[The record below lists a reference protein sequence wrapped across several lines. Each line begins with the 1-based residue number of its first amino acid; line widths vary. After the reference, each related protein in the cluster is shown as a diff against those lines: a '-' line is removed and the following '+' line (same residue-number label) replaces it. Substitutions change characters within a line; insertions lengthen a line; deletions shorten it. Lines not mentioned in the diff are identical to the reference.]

1 MSRVKI
7 KLADNIARVI
17 FIETD
22 ATIGAQIGTDL
33 RMPDGT
39 LATAASLAAY
49 IGFDS
54 DSTGVRDH
62 RLLRGLTLGDD
73 HPQYVRKDTLT
84 ARGDLYVRNATT
96 VTRKGLGT
104 VGQLLRSDGTDPQ
117 WATLSP
123 VITLSTD
130 LSGSVTL
137 TNLGNGTLAATIAAN
152 SVSYAKMQDVSAA
165 SRLIGRGSA
174 AGAGD
179 PQEITLGAN
188 LTMTGT
194 VLSAS
199 SSGGGYPAVLGYAGI

>member
-17 FIETD
+17 FIEKD

-39 LATAASLAAY
+39 LATAASLATY

-54 DSTGVRDH
+54 TVTGVRDH
-62 RLLRGLTLGDD
+62 RLLRGLALGND

-84 ARGDLYVRNATT
+84 TRGDLYVRDATT
-96 VTRKGLGT
+96 VVRKGLGT
-104 VGQLLRSDGTDPQ
+104 VGQLFRSDGTDPQ

-123 VITLSTD
+123 AITLATD

-137 TNLGNGTLAATIAAN
+137 TNLASGTLNATIVNNA
-152 SVSYAKMQDVSAA
+152 VTYAKMQDVSAA
-165 SRLIGRGSA
+165 SRLIGRGST

-194 VLSAS
+194 VLSAA
-199 SSGGGYPAVLGYAGI
+199 SGAGYPAVLGYAGI